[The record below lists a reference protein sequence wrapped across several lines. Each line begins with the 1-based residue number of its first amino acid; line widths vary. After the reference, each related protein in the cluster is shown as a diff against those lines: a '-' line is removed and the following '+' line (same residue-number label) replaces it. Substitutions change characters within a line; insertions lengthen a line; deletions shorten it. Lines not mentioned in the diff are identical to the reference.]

1 MLQSLRTESASLLI
15 LVSNVKMVVKTVVI
29 VWKVVPTMPQ
39 ASVIRT
45 LSLVIRARE
54 VICLLSKIT
63 LE

>member
-1 MLQSLRTESASLLI
+1 MPQSLRVESASLLI

-39 ASVIRT
+39 ASVLIT
-45 LSLVIRARE
+45 LSLVISARE

>member
-1 MLQSLRTESASLLI
+1 MLQSLKTESASLLI

-39 ASVIRT
+39 ASVLIT
-45 LSLVIRARE
+45 LSLVISARE